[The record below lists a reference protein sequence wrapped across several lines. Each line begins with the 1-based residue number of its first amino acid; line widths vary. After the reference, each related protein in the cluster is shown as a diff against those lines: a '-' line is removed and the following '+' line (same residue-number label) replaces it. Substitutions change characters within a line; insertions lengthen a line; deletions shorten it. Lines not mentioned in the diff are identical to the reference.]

1 MKSLALVVLDKKGL
15 FLCFR
20 YSLYKPMFCVTLV
33 GGGGG
38 GGGLGA
44 FLGGATL
51 GPMAII

>member
-38 GGGLGA
+38 GDWGHFWA
-44 FLGGATL
+44 
-51 GPMAII
+51 GPL